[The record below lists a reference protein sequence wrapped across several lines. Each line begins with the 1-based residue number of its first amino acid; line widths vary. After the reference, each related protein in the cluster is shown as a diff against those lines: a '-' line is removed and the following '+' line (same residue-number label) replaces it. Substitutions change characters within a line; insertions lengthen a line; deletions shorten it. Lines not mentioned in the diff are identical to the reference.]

1 MKRIKEKGKYNTF
14 QNFMWMVRRSKIS
27 KVPYLLWLS
36 SLSGILACII
46 NVVGMLTTPMILDLL
61 ESGKSIAIFMQT
73 ISLVIGLLIV
83 LTGVKTYLH
92 FYMSI
97 PKISCRT
104 GIIESIAE
112 KFSITSFP
120 NVEDE
125 KFLKLQEK
133 ASSASNNNSKATEDI
148 WNKIEDLVR
157 YSFSLLIYFVILTK
171 LKWWIL
177 LLIIGT
183 SVLEHAINR
192 QIVQWQYNHRE
203 EEATHFKMIMYFWRQ
218 SKDVGLG
225 KDIRIFGMKSW
236 LMDMFDDAIRIYEAF
251 ISRRERKY
259 IWMNVLDLILSFIRN
274 GVAYIYVAKLVV
286 EGNLPASLF
295 VLYIATIGN
304 LTEQMLG
311 IMDTCNTMNRYS
323 MEINVVR
330 EYFDYKEQFRFEGG
344 IKLPDAVDGKYEIE
358 LKNVSFR
365 YPNNDT
371 DTLHNINLRIAPG
384 EKVAVVGLNG
394 TGKTTLIR
402 LISGFYDPTE
412 GEVLLNGINIKEFNR
427 REYYRL
433 FSAVF
438 QEFSILD
445 ATINDNITLEDD
457 ATNPERVWEVISKA
471 GLEVKVKNLPD
482 GLNTI
487 IGKKIYENGVLLSGG
502 EEQRLIL
509 ARTLYKDAPILLL
522 DEPTAALDPIAENDI
537 YHKYN
542 SMTNGKTSVFISH
555 RLASTRFCDRILLLD
570 KGRIIEEGTH
580 DSLILASG
588 EYAKLFNVQKK
599 YYQKEAI
606 HG

>member
-27 KVPYLLWLS
+27 RVPYLLWIS
-36 SLSGILACII
+36 ILSGILACII

-133 ASSASNNNSKATEDI
+133 ASSACNNNSKATEDI

-183 SVLEHAINR
+183 SVLEHTINC
-192 QIVQWQYNHRE
+192 QIVQRQYNHRD
-203 EEATHFKMIMYFWRQ
+203 EEATLFKRVMYFWRQ

-236 LMDMFDDAIRIYEAF
+236 LMDMFDDAIRAYEAF
-251 ISRRERKY
+251 ISKRERKY
-259 IWMNVLDLILSFIRN
+259 IWMNVLDLILSFLRN

-394 TGKTTLIR
+394 AGKTTLIR

-509 ARTLYKDAPILLL
+509 ARALYKDAPILLL

-580 DSLILASG
+580 DSLILSNG

>member
-14 QNFMWMVRRSKIS
+14 QNFMWMVKRSKIS
-27 KVPYLLWLS
+27 RVPYLLWIS
-36 SLSGILACII
+36 ILSGILACII

-104 GIIESIAE
+104 GIIESIVE

-133 ASSASNNNSKATEDI
+133 ASSACNNNSKATEDI

-183 SVLEHAINR
+183 SVLEHTINR
-192 QIVQWQYNHRE
+192 QIVQRQYNHRD
-203 EEATHFKMIMYFWRQ
+203 EEATLFKRVMYFWRQ

-236 LMDMFDDAIRIYEAF
+236 LMDMFDDAIRAYEAF
-251 ISRRERKY
+251 ISKRERKY
-259 IWMNVLDLILSFIRN
+259 IWMNVLDLILSFLRN

-344 IKLPDAVDGKYEIE
+344 KKLPDAVDGKYEIE

-394 TGKTTLIR
+394 AGKTTLIR

-509 ARTLYKDAPILLL
+509 ARALYKDAPILLL

-580 DSLILASG
+580 ESLILSNG

>member
-14 QNFMWMVRRSKIS
+14 QNFMWIMRRSKIS
-27 KVPYLLWLS
+27 RVPYLLWIS
-36 SLSGILACII
+36 ILSGILACII

-183 SVLEHAINR
+183 SVLEHTINR
-192 QIVQWQYNHRE
+192 QIVQWQYNHRD
-203 EEATHFKMIMYFWRQ
+203 EEATLFKRVMYFWRQ

-236 LMDMFDDAIRIYEAF
+236 LMDMFDDAIRAYEAF
-251 ISRRERKY
+251 ISKRERKY
-259 IWMNVLDLILSFIRN
+259 IWMNVLDLILSFLRN

-344 IKLPDAVDGKYEIE
+344 IKFPNAVDGKYEIE

-394 TGKTTLIR
+394 AGKTTLIR

-412 GEVLLNGINIKEFNR
+412 GEVLLNGININEFNR

-509 ARTLYKDAPILLL
+509 ARALYKDAPILLL

-580 DSLILASG
+580 DSLILSNG

>member
-14 QNFMWMVRRSKIS
+14 QNLLWMVGRSKIS

-46 NVVGMLTTPMILDLL
+46 NIVGMLTTPLVLDLL
-61 ESGKSIAIFMQT
+61 ESGKSMAFFLQAIG
-73 ISLVIGLLIV
+73 LVIGLLIV

-125 KFLKLQEK
+125 KFLKLCER
-133 ASSASNNNSKATEDI
+133 ASSACNNNSKATEDI

-157 YSFSLLIYFVILTK
+157 YSFSLMIYFVILTK

-183 SVLEHAINR
+183 SVLEHTINR
-192 QIVQWQYNHRE
+192 QIVQWQYNHRD
-203 EEATHFKMIMYFWRQ
+203 EEATLFKRIMYFWRQ

-225 KDIRIFGMKSW
+225 KDIRIFGMKQW
-236 LMDMFDDAIRIYEAF
+236 LMDMFDDAIRAYEAF
-251 ISRRERKY
+251 ISKRERKY
-259 IWMNVLDLILSFIRN
+259 IWMNVLDLILSFLRN
-274 GVAYIYVAKLVV
+274 GVAYIYVAKIVV

-344 IKLPDAVDGKYEIE
+344 KKLPDAADGKYEIE
-358 LKNVSFR
+358 LRNVSFR

-394 TGKTTLIR
+394 AGKTTLIR

-457 ATNPERVWEVISKA
+457 AKNPERVWEVISKA

-509 ARTLYKDAPILLL
+509 ARALYKDAPILLL

-580 DSLILASG
+580 DSLILSNG

>member
-27 KVPYLLWLS
+27 RVPYLLWIS
-36 SLSGILACII
+36 ILSGILACII

-125 KFLKLQEK
+125 KFLKLCER
-133 ASSASNNNSKATEDI
+133 ASSACNNNSKATEDI

-177 LLIIGT
+177 ILIIGT
-183 SVLEHAINR
+183 TVLEHTINR
-192 QIVQWQYNHRE
+192 QIVQWQYNHRD
-203 EEATHFKMIMYFWRQ
+203 EEATLFKRVMYFWRQ

-236 LMDMFDDAIRIYEAF
+236 LMDMFDDAIRAYEAF
-251 ISRRERKY
+251 ISKRERKY
-259 IWMNVLDLILSFIRN
+259 IWMNVLDLILSFLRN

-394 TGKTTLIR
+394 AGKTTLIR

-457 ATNPERVWEVISKA
+457 AKNPERVWEVISKA

-509 ARTLYKDAPILLL
+509 ARALYKDAPILLL

-580 DSLILASG
+580 DSLILSNG

>member
-27 KVPYLLWLS
+27 KVPHLLWLS

-46 NVVGMLTTPMILDLL
+46 NITGMLTTPLVLDLL
-61 ESGKSIAIFMQT
+61 ESGKSIALFLNT
-73 ISLVIGLLIV
+73 IGLVIGLLIV
-83 LTGVKTYLH
+83 LTGVKTYLD

-125 KFLKLQEK
+125 KFLKIQEK
-133 ASSASNNNSKATEDI
+133 ASSACNNNSKATEDI

-183 SVLEHAINR
+183 SVLEHTINR
-192 QIVQWQYNHRE
+192 QIVQWQYNHRD
-203 EEATHFKMIMYFWRQ
+203 EEATLFKRVMYFWRQ

-236 LMDMFDDAIRIYEAF
+236 LMDMFDDAIRTYEAF
-251 ISRRERKY
+251 ISKRERKY
-259 IWMNVLDLILSFIRN
+259 IWTNVLDLILSFLRN

-344 IKLPDAVDGKYEIE
+344 IKLPNAVDGKYEIE

-394 TGKTTLIR
+394 AGKTTLIR

-457 ATNPERVWEVISKA
+457 ATNSERVWEVISKA

-509 ARTLYKDAPILLL
+509 ARALYKDAPILLL

-570 KGRIIEEGTH
+570 NGRIIEEGTH

>member
-1 MKRIKEKGKYNTF
+1 MKREKGKYNTF
-14 QNFMWMVRRSKIS
+14 QNFMWMVKRSKIS
-27 KVPYLLWLS
+27 RVPYLLWIS
-36 SLSGILACII
+36 ILSGILACII

-133 ASSASNNNSKATEDI
+133 ASSACNNNSKATEDI

-177 LLIIGT
+177 LLVIGT
-183 SVLEHAINR
+183 SVLEHTINR
-192 QIVQWQYNHRE
+192 QIVQWQYNHRD
-203 EEATHFKMIMYFWRQ
+203 EEATLFKRVMYFWRQ

-236 LMDMFDDAIRIYEAF
+236 LMDMFDDAIRAYEAF
-251 ISRRERKY
+251 ISKRERKY
-259 IWMNVLDLILSFIRN
+259 IWMNVLDLILSFLRN

-344 IKLPDAVDGKYEIE
+344 KKLPDAVDGKYEIE

-394 TGKTTLIR
+394 AGKTTLIR
-402 LISGFYDPTE
+402 LISGFYDPTK

-427 REYYRL
+427 REYYEL

-438 QEFSILD
+438 QEFAILD

-457 ATNPERVWEVISKA
+457 ATNPERVWEVIRKA

-509 ARTLYKDAPILLL
+509 ARALYKDAPILLL

-570 KGRIIEEGTH
+570 NGRIIEEGTH
-580 DSLILASG
+580 DSLILSNG

>member
-27 KVPYLLWLS
+27 RVPYLLWIS
-36 SLSGILACII
+36 ILSGILACII

-125 KFLKLQEK
+125 KFLKLCEK

-183 SVLEHAINR
+183 TVLEHTINR

-203 EEATHFKMIMYFWRQ
+203 EEATLFKRVMYFWRQ

-236 LMDMFDDAIRIYEAF
+236 LMDMFDDAIRAYEAF
-251 ISRRERKY
+251 ISKRERKY
-259 IWMNVLDLILSFIRN
+259 IWMNVLDLILSFLRN

-394 TGKTTLIR
+394 AGKTTLIR
-402 LISGFYDPTE
+402 IISGFYDPTE

-509 ARTLYKDAPILLL
+509 ARALYKDAPILLL

-580 DSLILASG
+580 DSLILSNG

>member
-14 QNFMWMVRRSKIS
+14 QNFMWMVKRSKIS
-27 KVPYLLWLS
+27 RVPYLLWIS
-36 SLSGILACII
+36 ILSGILACII

-104 GIIESIAE
+104 GIIESIVE

-133 ASSASNNNSKATEDI
+133 ASSACNNNSKATEDI

-183 SVLEHAINR
+183 SVLEHTINR
-192 QIVQWQYNHRE
+192 QIVQRQYNHRD
-203 EEATHFKMIMYFWRQ
+203 EEATLFKRVMYFWRQ

-236 LMDMFDDAIRIYEAF
+236 LMDMFDDAIRAYEAF
-251 ISRRERKY
+251 ISKSERKY
-259 IWMNVLDLILSFIRN
+259 IWMNVLDLILSFLRN

-344 IKLPDAVDGKYEIE
+344 KKLPDAADGKYEIE
-358 LKNVSFR
+358 LRNVSFR

-394 TGKTTLIR
+394 AGKTTLIR

-509 ARTLYKDAPILLL
+509 ARALYKDAPILLL

-580 DSLILASG
+580 ESLILSNG

>member
-14 QNFMWMVRRSKIS
+14 QNFMWMVKRSKIS
-27 KVPYLLWLS
+27 RVPYLLWIS
-36 SLSGILACII
+36 ILSGILACII

-192 QIVQWQYNHRE
+192 QIVQWQYNHRD
-203 EEATHFKMIMYFWRQ
+203 EEATLFKRVMYFWRQ

-236 LMDMFDDAIRIYEAF
+236 LMDMFDDAIRTYEAF
-251 ISRRERKY
+251 ISKRERKY
-259 IWMNVLDLILSFIRN
+259 IWMNVLDLILSFLRN

-344 IKLPDAVDGKYEIE
+344 KKLPDAVDGKYEIE

-394 TGKTTLIR
+394 AGKTTLIR

-457 ATNPERVWEVISKA
+457 ATNPERVWEIISKA

-509 ARTLYKDAPILLL
+509 ARALYKDAPILLL

-580 DSLILASG
+580 ESLILSNG

>member
-1 MKRIKEKGKYNTF
+1 MKREKGKYNTF
-14 QNFMWMVRRSKIS
+14 QNFMWMVKRSKIS
-27 KVPYLLWLS
+27 RVPYLLWIS
-36 SLSGILACII
+36 ILSGILACII

-133 ASSASNNNSKATEDI
+133 ASSACNNNSKATEDI

-177 LLIIGT
+177 LLVIGT
-183 SVLEHAINR
+183 SVLEHTINR
-192 QIVQWQYNHRE
+192 QIVQWQYNHRD
-203 EEATHFKMIMYFWRQ
+203 EEATLFKRVMYFWRQ

-236 LMDMFDDAIRIYEAF
+236 LMDMFDDAIRAYEAF
-251 ISRRERKY
+251 ISKRERKY
-259 IWMNVLDLILSFIRN
+259 IWMNVLDLILSFLRN

-311 IMDTCNTMNRYS
+311 IMDTCNTINRYS

-344 IKLPDAVDGKYEIE
+344 KKLPDAVDGKYEIE

-394 TGKTTLIR
+394 AGKTTLIR
-402 LISGFYDPTE
+402 LISGFYDPTK

-427 REYYRL
+427 REYYEL

-438 QEFSILD
+438 QEFAILD
-445 ATINDNITLEDD
+445 ATINDNITLKND
-457 ATNPERVWEVISKA
+457 ATNPERVWEVIRKA

-509 ARTLYKDAPILLL
+509 ARALYKDAPILLL

-570 KGRIIEEGTH
+570 NGRIIEEGTH
-580 DSLILASG
+580 DSLILSNG

>member
-1 MKRIKEKGKYNTF
+1 MKREKGKYNTF
-14 QNFMWMVRRSKIS
+14 QNFMWMVKRSKIS
-27 KVPYLLWLS
+27 RVPYLLWIS
-36 SLSGILACII
+36 ILSGILACII

-133 ASSASNNNSKATEDI
+133 ASSACNNNSKATEDI

-177 LLIIGT
+177 LLVIGT
-183 SVLEHAINR
+183 SVLEHTINR
-192 QIVQWQYNHRE
+192 QIVQWQYNHRD
-203 EEATHFKMIMYFWRQ
+203 EEATLFKRVMYFWRQ

-236 LMDMFDDAIRIYEAF
+236 LMDMFDDAIRAYEAF
-251 ISRRERKY
+251 ISKRERKY
-259 IWMNVLDLILSFIRN
+259 IWMNVLDLILSFLRN

-311 IMDTCNTMNRYS
+311 IMDTCNTINRYS

-344 IKLPDAVDGKYEIE
+344 KKLPDAVDGKYEIE

-394 TGKTTLIR
+394 AGKTTLIR
-402 LISGFYDPTE
+402 LISGFYDPTK

-427 REYYRL
+427 REYYEL

-438 QEFSILD
+438 QEFAILD

-457 ATNPERVWEVISKA
+457 ATNPERVWEVIRKA

-509 ARTLYKDAPILLL
+509 ARALYKDAPILLL

-570 KGRIIEEGTH
+570 NGRIIEEGTH
-580 DSLILASG
+580 DSLILSNG

>member
-14 QNFMWMVRRSKIS
+14 QNFMWMVKRSKIS
-27 KVPYLLWLS
+27 RVPYLLWIS
-36 SLSGILACII
+36 ILSGILACII

-97 PKISCRT
+97 PKISGRT

-120 NVEDE
+120 NIEDE

-133 ASSASNNNSKATEDI
+133 ASSACNNNSKATEDI

-183 SVLEHAINR
+183 SVLEHTINR
-192 QIVQWQYNHRE
+192 KIVQWQYNHRD
-203 EEATHFKMIMYFWRQ
+203 EEATLFKRVMYFWRQ

-236 LMDMFDDAIRIYEAF
+236 LMDMFDDAIRTYEAF

-259 IWMNVLDLILSFIRN
+259 IWINVLDLILSFLRN

-344 IKLPDAVDGKYEIE
+344 IKLPDAADGKYEIE

-394 TGKTTLIR
+394 AGKTTLIR
-402 LISGFYDPTE
+402 IISGFYDPTE
-412 GEVLLNGINIKEFNR
+412 GDVLLNGINIKEFNR

-509 ARTLYKDAPILLL
+509 ARALYKDAPILLL

-580 DSLILASG
+580 DSLILSNG

>member
-14 QNFMWMVRRSKIS
+14 QNFMWMVKRSKIS
-27 KVPYLLWLS
+27 RVPYLLWIS
-36 SLSGILACII
+36 ILSGILACII

-133 ASSASNNNSKATEDI
+133 ASSACNNNSKATEDI

-183 SVLEHAINR
+183 SVLEHTINR
-192 QIVQWQYNHRE
+192 QIVQRQYNHRD
-203 EEATHFKMIMYFWRQ
+203 EEATLFKRVMYFWRQ

-236 LMDMFDDAIRIYEAF
+236 LMDMFDDAIRAYEAF
-251 ISRRERKY
+251 ISKRERKY
-259 IWMNVLDLILSFIRN
+259 IWMNVLDLILSFLRN

-344 IKLPDAVDGKYEIE
+344 IRLPNAVDGKYEIE

-394 TGKTTLIR
+394 AGKTTLIR

-509 ARTLYKDAPILLL
+509 ARALYKDAPILLL

-570 KGRIIEEGTH
+570 NGRIIEEGTH

>member
-1 MKRIKEKGKYNTF
+1 MKRTKEKGKYNTF

-46 NVVGMLTTPMILDLL
+46 NITGMITTPLVLDLL
-61 ESGKSIAIFMQT
+61 ESGKSIVIFMQT
-73 ISLVIGLLIV
+73 IGLVIGLLIV

-97 PKISCRT
+97 PMIFCRT

-120 NVEDE
+120 NIEDE

-133 ASSASNNNSKATEDI
+133 ASSACNNNSKATEDI

-157 YSFSLLIYFVILTK
+157 YFFSLLIYFVILTK

-183 SVLEHAINR
+183 SVLEHTINR
-192 QIVQWQYNHRE
+192 QIVQWQYNHRDE
-203 EEATHFKMIMYFWRQ
+203 ETTLFKRVMYFWRQ

-236 LMDMFDDAIRIYEAF
+236 LMDMFDDAIRAYEAF
-251 ISRRERKY
+251 ISKRERKY
-259 IWMNVLDLILSFIRN
+259 IWMNVLDLILSFLRN

-344 IKLPDAVDGKYEIE
+344 KKLPDAADGKYEIE
-358 LKNVSFR
+358 LRNVSFR
-365 YPNNDT
+365 YPNNDGC
-371 DTLHNINLRIAPG
+371 TLHNINLRIAPG

-394 TGKTTLIR
+394 AGKTTLIR

-509 ARTLYKDAPILLL
+509 ARALYKDAPILLL

-580 DSLILASG
+580 DSLILSNG

>member
-27 KVPYLLWLS
+27 RVPYLLWIS
-36 SLSGILACII
+36 ILSGILACII

-133 ASSASNNNSKATEDI
+133 ASSACNNNSKATEDI

-183 SVLEHAINR
+183 SVLEHTINR
-192 QIVQWQYNHRE
+192 QIVQWQYNHRD
-203 EEATHFKMIMYFWRQ
+203 EEATLFKRIMYFWRQ

-236 LMDMFDDAIRIYEAF
+236 LMDMFDDAIRAYEAF
-251 ISRRERKY
+251 ISKRERKY
-259 IWMNVLDLILSFIRN
+259 IWMNVLDLILSFLRN

-394 TGKTTLIR
+394 AGKTTLIR

-509 ARTLYKDAPILLL
+509 ARALYKDAPILLL

-580 DSLILASG
+580 DSLILSNG

>member
-14 QNFMWMVRRSKIS
+14 QNFMWMVKRSKIS
-27 KVPYLLWLS
+27 RVPYLLWIS
-36 SLSGILACII
+36 ILSGILACII

-183 SVLEHAINR
+183 SVLEHTINR
-192 QIVQWQYNHRE
+192 QIVQWQYNHRD
-203 EEATHFKMIMYFWRQ
+203 EEATLFKRVMYFWRQ

-236 LMDMFDDAIRIYEAF
+236 LMDMFDDAIRAYEAF
-251 ISRRERKY
+251 ISKRERKY
-259 IWMNVLDLILSFIRN
+259 IWMNVLDLILSFLRN

-394 TGKTTLIR
+394 AGKTTLIR

-457 ATNPERVWEVISKA
+457 ATNPERVWEVIRKA

-509 ARTLYKDAPILLL
+509 ARALYKDAPILLL

-570 KGRIIEEGTH
+570 KGKIIEEGTH
-580 DSLILASG
+580 DSLILSNG

>member
-27 KVPYLLWLS
+27 RVPYLLWIS
-36 SLSGILACII
+36 ILSGILACII

-61 ESGKSIAIFMQT
+61 ESGKSLAIFMQT

-83 LTGVKTYLH
+83 LTGVKTYLD

-125 KFLKLQEK
+125 KFLKLCEK
-133 ASSASNNNSKATEDI
+133 ASSASNNNSKSTEDI

-157 YSFSLLIYFVILTK
+157 YSFTLLIYFVILTK

-183 SVLEHAINR
+183 TVLEHTINR
-192 QIVQWQYNHRE
+192 QIVQWQYNHRDE
-203 EEATHFKMIMYFWRQ
+203 EVTLFKRVMYFWRQ

-236 LMDMFDDAIRIYEAF
+236 LMDMFDDAIRAYEAF
-251 ISRRERKY
+251 ISKRERKY
-259 IWMNVLDLILSFIRN
+259 IWMNVLDLILSFLRN

-371 DTLHNINLRIAPG
+371 DTLHNINLRIDPG

-394 TGKTTLIR
+394 AGKTTLIR
-402 LISGFYDPTE
+402 IISGFYDPTE

-427 REYYRL
+427 RDYYRL

-457 ATNPERVWEVISKA
+457 AANPERVWEVISKA

-487 IGKKIYENGVLLSGG
+487 MGKKIYENGVLLSGG

-509 ARTLYKDAPILLL
+509 ARALYKDAPILLL

-580 DSLILASG
+580 DSLILSNG

>member
-1 MKRIKEKGKYNTF
+1 M
-14 QNFMWMVRRSKIS
+14 
-27 KVPYLLWLS
+27 
-36 SLSGILACII
+36 
-46 NVVGMLTTPMILDLL
+46 
-61 ESGKSIAIFMQT
+61 
-73 ISLVIGLLIV
+73 
-83 LTGVKTYLH
+83 
-92 FYMSI
+92 
-97 PKISCRT
+97 
-104 GIIESIAE
+104 
-112 KFSITSFP
+112 
-120 NVEDE
+120 
-125 KFLKLQEK
+125 
-133 ASSASNNNSKATEDI
+133 
-148 WNKIEDLVR
+148 
-157 YSFSLLIYFVILTK
+157 LIYFVILTK

-183 SVLEHAINR
+183 SVLEHTINR
-192 QIVQWQYNHRE
+192 QIVQWQYNHRDE
-203 EEATHFKMIMYFWRQ
+203 ETTLFKRVMYFWRQ

-236 LMDMFDDAIRIYEAF
+236 LMDMFDDAIRAFEAF
-251 ISRRERKY
+251 ISKRERKY
-259 IWMNVLDLILSFIRN
+259 IWMNVLDLILSFLRN

-344 IKLPDAVDGKYEIE
+344 KKLPDAADGKYEIE
-358 LKNVSFR
+358 LRNVSFR

-394 TGKTTLIR
+394 AGKTTLIR

-509 ARTLYKDAPILLL
+509 ARALYKDAPILLL

-580 DSLILASG
+580 DSLILSNG

>member
-14 QNFMWMVRRSKIS
+14 QNLLWMVGRSKIS

-46 NVVGMLTTPMILDLL
+46 NIVGTLTTPLVLDLL
-61 ESGKSIAIFMQT
+61 ESGKSMAFFLQAIG
-73 ISLVIGLLIV
+73 LVIGLLIV

-125 KFLKLQEK
+125 KFLKLCER
-133 ASSASNNNSKATEDI
+133 ASSACNNNSKATEDI

-157 YSFSLLIYFVILTK
+157 YSFSLMIYFVILTK

-183 SVLEHAINR
+183 SVLEHTINR
-192 QIVQWQYNHRE
+192 QIVQWQYNHRD
-203 EEATHFKMIMYFWRQ
+203 EEATLFKRIMYFWRQ

-225 KDIRIFGMKSW
+225 KDIRIFGMKQW
-236 LMDMFDDAIRIYEAF
+236 LMDMFDDAIRAYEAF
-251 ISRRERKY
+251 ISKRERKY
-259 IWMNVLDLILSFIRN
+259 IWMNVLDLILSFLRN
-274 GVAYIYVAKLVV
+274 GVAYIYVAKIVV

-344 IKLPDAVDGKYEIE
+344 KKLPDAADGKYEIE
-358 LKNVSFR
+358 LRNVSFR

-394 TGKTTLIR
+394 AGKTTLIR

-457 ATNPERVWEVISKA
+457 AKNPERVWEVISKA

-509 ARTLYKDAPILLL
+509 ARALYKDAPILLL

-580 DSLILASG
+580 DSLILSNG

>member
-27 KVPYLLWLS
+27 RVPYLLWIS
-36 SLSGILACII
+36 ILSGILACII

-133 ASSASNNNSKATEDI
+133 ASSACNNNSKATEDI

-183 SVLEHAINR
+183 SVLEHTINR
-192 QIVQWQYNHRE
+192 QIVQWQYNHRD
-203 EEATHFKMIMYFWRQ
+203 EEATLFKRVMYFWRQ

-236 LMDMFDDAIRIYEAF
+236 LMDMFDDAIRAYEAF
-251 ISRRERKY
+251 ISKRERKY
-259 IWMNVLDLILSFIRN
+259 IWMNVLDLILSFLRN

-394 TGKTTLIR
+394 AGKTTLIR

-509 ARTLYKDAPILLL
+509 ARALYKDAPILLL

-580 DSLILASG
+580 DSLILSNG

>member
-27 KVPYLLWLS
+27 RVPYLLWIS
-36 SLSGILACII
+36 ILSGILACII

-133 ASSASNNNSKATEDI
+133 ASSACNNNSKATEDI

-183 SVLEHAINR
+183 SVLEHTINR
-192 QIVQWQYNHRE
+192 QIVQWQYNHRDE
-203 EEATHFKMIMYFWRQ
+203 ETTLFKRVMYFWRQ

-236 LMDMFDDAIRIYEAF
+236 LMDMFDDAIRAYEAF
-251 ISRRERKY
+251 ISKRERKY
-259 IWMNVLDLILSFIRN
+259 IWMNVLDLILSFLRN

-394 TGKTTLIR
+394 AGKTTLIR

-509 ARTLYKDAPILLL
+509 ARALYKDAPILLL

-580 DSLILASG
+580 DSLILSNG

>member
-46 NVVGMLTTPMILDLL
+46 NIAGMLTTPLVLDLL
-61 ESGKSIAIFMQT
+61 ESGKSIALFLNT
-73 ISLVIGLLIV
+73 IGLVIGLLIV
-83 LTGVKTYLH
+83 LTGVKTYLD

-97 PKISCRT
+97 SKISCRT

-133 ASSASNNNSKATEDI
+133 ASSACNNNSKATEDI

-183 SVLEHAINR
+183 SVLEHTINR
-192 QIVQWQYNHRE
+192 KIVQRQYKHRD
-203 EEATHFKMIMYFWRQ
+203 EEATLFKRVMYFWRQ

-236 LMDMFDDAIRIYEAF
+236 LMDMFDDAIRTYEAF
-251 ISRRERKY
+251 ISKRERKY
-259 IWMNVLDLILSFIRN
+259 IWMNVLDLILSFLRN

-394 TGKTTLIR
+394 AGKTTLIR

-509 ARTLYKDAPILLL
+509 ARALYKDAPILLL

>member
-14 QNFMWMVRRSKIS
+14 QNFMWMVKRSKIS
-27 KVPYLLWLS
+27 RVPYLLWIS
-36 SLSGILACII
+36 ILSGILACII

-183 SVLEHAINR
+183 SVLEHTINR
-192 QIVQWQYNHRE
+192 QIVQWQYNHRD
-203 EEATHFKMIMYFWRQ
+203 EEATLFKRVMYFWRQ

-236 LMDMFDDAIRIYEAF
+236 LMDMFDDAIRTYEAF
-251 ISRRERKY
+251 ISKRERKY
-259 IWMNVLDLILSFIRN
+259 IWMNVLDLILSFLRN

-344 IKLPDAVDGKYEIE
+344 IKLPNAVDGKYEIE

-394 TGKTTLIR
+394 AGKTTLIR

-509 ARTLYKDAPILLL
+509 ARALYKDAPILLL

-580 DSLILASG
+580 DSLILSDG
-588 EYAKLFNVQKK
+588 EYAKLFYVQKK

>member
-14 QNFMWMVRRSKIS
+14 QNFMWMVKRSKIS
-27 KVPYLLWLS
+27 RVPYLLWIS
-36 SLSGILACII
+36 ILSGILACII

-61 ESGKSIAIFMQT
+61 ESGKSMAYFLQAIG
-73 ISLVIGLLIV
+73 LVIGLLIV

-133 ASSASNNNSKATEDI
+133 ASSASNNNSKATEDV

-192 QIVQWQYNHRE
+192 QIVQWQYNHRD
-203 EEATHFKMIMYFWRQ
+203 EEATHFKRIMYFWRQ

-236 LMDMFDDAIRIYEAF
+236 LMDMFDDAIRTYEAF

-259 IWMNVLDLILSFIRN
+259 IWMNVLDLILSFLRN

-344 IKLPDAVDGKYEIE
+344 KKLPDAADGKYEIE
-358 LKNVSFR
+358 LRNVSFR
-365 YPNNDT
+365 YPNNDM

-384 EKVAVVGLNG
+384 EKVAIVGLNG
-394 TGKTTLIR
+394 AGKTTLIR

-457 ATNPERVWEVISKA
+457 ATNPKRVWEVISKA

-509 ARTLYKDAPILLL
+509 ARALYKDAPILLL

-542 SMTNGKTSVFISH
+542 SMINGKTSVFISH

>member
-14 QNFMWMVRRSKIS
+14 QNLLWMVRRSKIS

-36 SLSGILACII
+36 SLGGILACII

-61 ESGKSIAIFMQT
+61 ESGKSIPIFMQT

-183 SVLEHAINR
+183 TVLEHAINR
-192 QIVQWQYNHRE
+192 QIVQWQYNHRD
-203 EEATHFKMIMYFWRQ
+203 EEATLFKRVMYFWRQ

-236 LMDMFDDAIRIYEAF
+236 LMDMFDDAIRAYEAF
-251 ISRRERKY
+251 ISKRERKY
-259 IWMNVLDLILSFIRN
+259 IWMNVLDLILSFLRN

-344 IKLPDAVDGKYEIE
+344 IKLPNAVDGKYEIE

-365 YPNNDT
+365 FPNNDT

-394 TGKTTLIR
+394 AGKTTLIR
-402 LISGFYDPTE
+402 IISGFYDPTE

-509 ARTLYKDAPILLL
+509 ARALYKDAPILLL

-570 KGRIIEEGTH
+570 NGRIIEEGTH
-580 DSLILASG
+580 DSLILSNG

-606 HG
+606 YG

>member
-1 MKRIKEKGKYNTF
+1 
-14 QNFMWMVRRSKIS
+14 
-27 KVPYLLWLS
+27 
-36 SLSGILACII
+36 
-46 NVVGMLTTPMILDLL
+46 
-61 ESGKSIAIFMQT
+61 
-73 ISLVIGLLIV
+73 
-83 LTGVKTYLH
+83 
-92 FYMSI
+92 
-97 PKISCRT
+97 
-104 GIIESIAE
+104 
-112 KFSITSFP
+112 
-120 NVEDE
+120 
-125 KFLKLQEK
+125 
-133 ASSASNNNSKATEDI
+133 
-148 WNKIEDLVR
+148 
-157 YSFSLLIYFVILTK
+157 
-171 LKWWIL
+171 
-177 LLIIGT
+177 
-183 SVLEHAINR
+183 
-192 QIVQWQYNHRE
+192 
-203 EEATHFKMIMYFWRQ
+203 MYFWRQ

-236 LMDMFDDAIRIYEAF
+236 LMDMFDDAIRAYEAF

-259 IWMNVLDLILSFIRN
+259 IWMNVLDLILSFLRN

-394 TGKTTLIR
+394 AGKTTLIR
-402 LISGFYDPTE
+402 IISGFYDPTE

-457 ATNPERVWEVISKA
+457 ATNSERVWEVISKA

-509 ARTLYKDAPILLL
+509 ARALYKDAPILLL

-580 DSLILASG
+580 DSLILSDG
-588 EYAKLFNVQKK
+588 EYAKLFYVQKK